1 MQKPFGKQFWILLMK
16 FEIINIKRDQRIEK
30 NNKTASIYMYMLNFY
45 ITTTVIEPNILLL
58 IINYQRH
65 AMAEYVKLYDLIFT
79 SSNLP

>member
-1 MQKPFGKQFWILLMK
+1 MK

-58 IINYQRH
+58 IINY
-65 AMAEYVKLYDLIFT
+65 FT
-79 SSNLP
+79 VETCNGGVRKIV

>member
-1 MQKPFGKQFWILLMK
+1 MK

-58 IINYQRH
+58 IINYLRH
-65 AMAEYVKLYDLIFT
+65 AMAEYVKLYDQIFT